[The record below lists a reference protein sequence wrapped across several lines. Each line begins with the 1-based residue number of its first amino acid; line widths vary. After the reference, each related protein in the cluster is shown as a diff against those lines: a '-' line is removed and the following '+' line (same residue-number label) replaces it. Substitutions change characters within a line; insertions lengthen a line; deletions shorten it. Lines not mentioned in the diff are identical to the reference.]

1 MSAAPFQGVAAGNRA
16 AVPTSAI
23 DSALVDVDGTLVD
36 SNYHHTLAWQRA
48 FRELGRNVET
58 WRIHSHIGMGGD
70 RLVAAVTDDEFEEAH
85 GDEARDAWRRLGDE
99 VLEEIQ
105 PLPGATELLRALK
118 DRGLK
123 VVLAS
128 SGPAEHVEHYIDLL
142 GARKIAHAWTTSAD
156 VESTKPSPD
165 LIQVAMDRVDAR
177 HGLVIGDSTWDVVAA
192 SELDL
197 PAVTLRTG
205 GFSED
210 LLKDAGSKEV
220 FSTLPELT
228 SALDRLLS

>member
-1 MSAAPFQGVAAGNRA
+1 VT

-23 DSALVDVDGTLVD
+23 DAALVDVDGTLVD

-48 FRELGRNVET
+48 FLEVGRIVET
-58 WRIHSHIGMGGD
+58 WRIHSHVGMGGD
-70 RLVAAVTDDEFEEAH
+70 RLVAAVTDDEFEDAH
-85 GDEARDAWRRLGDE
+85 GDEARAAWRRLADE
-99 VLEEIQ
+99 VLDEIQ
-105 PLPGATELLRALK
+105 PLPGATQLLQALS

-142 GARKIAHAWTTSAD
+142 KARKIADAWTTSDD

-165 LIQVAMDRVDAR
+165 LLQVAMDRVSAKR
-177 HGLVIGDSTWDVVAA
+177 GFVIGDSTWDVVAA
-192 SELDL
+192 SQLDL
-197 PAVTLRTG
+197 PAVTLRSG

-210 LLKDAGSKEV
+210 LLTDAGAVEV